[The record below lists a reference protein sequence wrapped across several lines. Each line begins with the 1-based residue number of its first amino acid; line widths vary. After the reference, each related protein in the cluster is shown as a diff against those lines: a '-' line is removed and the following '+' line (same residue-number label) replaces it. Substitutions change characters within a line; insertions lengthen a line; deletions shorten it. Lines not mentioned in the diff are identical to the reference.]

1 MLLLEGVIRVVLKS
15 SQQRFPCHSS
25 AKCELE
31 MHIRDEGDDDDA
43 TLTTDEQQTTKQ
55 SRSLHSIVNSSKLE
69 YSGCVDGSACH
80 MWDVDD
86 KWFCLRMLV
95 RFLRRGRIFLRVS
108 VSILQVL
115 MTWAID
121 LLSLSVRTDH
131 FNLLIEFNWNDEWRA
146 FICGKAFGNGSKIR
160 KDGGRFFLASCHSS
174 ICLCTSCWS
183 SKVDWSDY

>member
-80 MWDVDD
+80 MWECGTLMINDFVYECSCD
-86 KWFCLRMLV
+86 F
-95 RFLRRGRIFLRVS
+95 FGEGGFFSVS
-108 VSILQVL
+108 VSP
-115 MTWAID
+115 
-121 LLSLSVRTDH
+121 
-131 FNLLIEFNWNDEWRA
+131 
-146 FICGKAFGNGSKIR
+146 
-160 KDGGRFFLASCHSS
+160 FF
-174 ICLCTSCWS
+174 
-183 SKVDWSDY
+183 KY